1 MPPETRIQ
9 ECIHK
14 DLLQVN
20 RRLEGAMALYYEC
33 VACGRLFNDVMDAWT
48 VVPMT
53 RYRADRL

>member
-1 MPPETRIQ
+1 
-9 ECIHK
+9 
-14 DLLQVN
+14 
-20 RRLEGAMALYYEC
+20 MALYYEC